1 MKPTPLI
8 PPSNNV
14 IIETIDGRAF
24 VGTSLKDAVQKIRAS
39 AWACTDTTLRGYMQ
53 GVSRRATEWTKHTI
67 VRTDTVEN
75 FVFDMEACGLYRVHR
90 LS

>member
-1 MKPTPLI
+1 MMKPTAPI
-8 PPSNNV
+8 PGGV
-14 IIETIDGRAF
+14 LIETIDGRAF
-24 VGTSLKDAVQKIRAS
+24 IGDSLKDAVQKIRAS